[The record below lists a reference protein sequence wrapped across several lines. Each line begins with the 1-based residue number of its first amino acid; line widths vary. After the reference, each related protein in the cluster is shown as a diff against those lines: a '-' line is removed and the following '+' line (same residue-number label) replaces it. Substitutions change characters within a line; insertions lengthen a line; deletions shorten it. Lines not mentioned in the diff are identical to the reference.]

1 VSRPRRRLRPAAA
14 AAAAGVAGAAAEESL
29 SFAAIRREL
38 EVPGAFPDA
47 VLAEAAAAA
56 RAGPREDVPGGS
68 QRADL
73 RDLPFVTLDP
83 PGSRDL
89 DQAFHL
95 ERRGG
100 GWRVRYAIAD
110 VAAFVVAGGAVDGEA
125 WARGTTLYGPDA
137 RVPLHP
143 VTLSEGAAS
152 LLPGELRPAAVWTI
166 DLDTAGEQVAVDL
179 RRAWVRSTEQLDYPA
194 VQRALDDGSA
204 GEQIVLLAEVGAAR
218 TGAERRR
225 GGFDLPVPEQEVVP
239 APGDPAGLGWTLSLR
254 GPLAVERHN
263 AQLSL
268 LTGMAAAGLMLGAGV
283 GLLRTL
289 PPPEPQ
295 SIERLRRTA
304 TGLGVA
310 WPADAPLGDV
320 LRGIDASTPAGAA
333 FLEEATELLRGAGY
347 SPFDGAAPQQAVH
360 GALAAPYAHVTAPL
374 RRLAD
379 RATTEVCLA
388 AAAGAQPPDWAR
400 AALGELPA
408 AMAAASRRA
417 GELERACVDLLE
429 ALLLR
434 ERVGERFAA
443 TVVEAD
449 SDRPR
454 ATVTIA
460 SPPVRARCDGD
471 GLALGAVVDAQLV
484 EADPAQRRVRFVAGD
499 QPQPQRAATA
509 R

>member
-14 AAAAGVAGAAAEESL
+14 IPAAGAVEGAGA
-29 SFAAIRREL
+29 SFAAIRAEL
-38 EVPGAFPDA
+38 EVPEGFPDA
-47 VLAEAAAAA
+47 VLAEAASAA
-56 RAGPREDVPGGS
+56 RTGPRDDVRGGS
-68 QRADL
+68 ERTDL

-95 ERRGG
+95 ERRIGG

-110 VAAFVVAGGAVDGEA
+110 VAAFVVPGGAVDGEA

-143 VTLSEGAAS
+143 VALSEGAAS

-166 DLDTAGEQVAVDL
+166 DLDAEGEQVALEL
-179 RRAWVRSTEQLDYPA
+179 RRSWVRSTAQLDYPA

-218 TGAERRR
+218 AGAERRR

-239 APGDPAGLGWTLSLR
+239 AADAAGLGWTLSLR
-254 GPLAVERHN
+254 GPLPVERHN

-268 LTGMAAAGLMLGAGV
+268 LTGMAAAGLMLGAGI

-289 PPPEPQ
+289 PPPERQ
-295 SIERLRRTA
+295 AIERLRHTA
-304 TGLGVA
+304 AGLGVA

-320 LRGIDASTPAGAA
+320 LRGIDARAPAGAA

-347 SPFDGAAPQQAVH
+347 SPFDGAPPQQPVH

-374 RRLAD
+374 RRLCD

-388 AAAGAQPPDWAR
+388 AAGGAEPPDWAR
-400 AALGELPA
+400 AALGELPE
-408 AMAAASRRA
+408 AMAAAARRA
-417 GELERACVDLLE
+417 GALERACVDLLE

-434 ERVGERFAA
+434 DRVGEEFAA
-443 TVVEAD
+443 TVVEAH

-460 SPPVRARCDGD
+460 EPPVRARCDGD
-471 GLALGAVVDAQLV
+471 GLVLGAVVDARLV
-484 EADPAQRRVRFVAGD
+484 EADPAQRRVRFAAGEGAV
-499 QPQPQRAATA
+499 QPATA